1 MPTREVAAEFDQI
14 SDVYDATREPLD
26 GPTIDGL
33 ADALRTA
40 GAHRILEVGIGT
52 GRVAKPLIER
62 GFDITG
68 VEPSRGMFAK
78 ARAKGITR
86 IVRGSG
92 YRLPFA
98 DGAFDAT
105 LFVHVLHVLDDP
117 PRALQE
123 AARVGRL
130 GAFALIHP
138 RSDDPSKRRDDSPRH
153 LIRAILE
160 EQGYTMPA
168 RSPPWTKERD
178 LLLRFPPDR
187 MQVVSE
193 SDVTEALRD
202 RIDRLEKRGN
212 RGLLRIPPEVVHRA
226 LATARER
233 VGDRTVTYHR
243 IEALA
248 TWRAAARPTAAA
260 PA

>member
-26 GPTIDGL
+26 AATIEGL
-33 ADALRTA
+33 ALALHSA
-40 GAHRILEVGIGT
+40 GARRILEVGIGT
-52 GRVAKPLIER
+52 GRVAKPLLDR

-78 ARAKGITR
+78 ARAKGIDR

-117 PRALQE
+117 MRAIHE

-130 GAFALIHP
+130 GAFALVHP
-138 RSDDPSKRRDDSPRH
+138 RSDDPSKPRTEFPRH
-153 LIRAILE
+153 LVRDILA
-160 EQGYTMPA
+160 EQGYPMPP
-168 RSPPWTKERD
+168 RSPPWVKERD
-178 LLLRFPPDR
+178 LLTRFPPDR
-187 MQVVSE
+187 LQVVSE
-193 SDVTEALRD
+193 TDVTESLRD
-202 RIDRLEKRGN
+202 RIDRLEKRGQ
-212 RGLLRIPPEVVHRA
+212 RQLLKVPPEVVHRA
-226 LATARER
+226 IATARER

-243 IEALA
+243 VEALA
-248 TWRAAARPTAAA
+248 TWGPGSRADGAVA
-260 PA
+260 